1 MLSVSRFI
9 YVLAATALFTV
20 PLLSG
25 CGESTPPAAATASVP
40 CAAQDDCT
48 QENTFCDMTL
58 KKCVKKTFG
67 ADATANADGNTIKDG
82 SDASSSTD
90 DAASGETGPD
100 LDAKV
105 GTDAAVQD
113 TAPANTDKNC
123 KKCSTDSDCP
133 SDHGCVPLLSGS
145 FCAKKCGSVQ
155 ECTPGY
161 ICDKVTQTEQK
172 HCVLPS
178 YDCKGC
184 ATDGCPS
191 DQQCN
196 YKTNPPSC
204 LEVKKQCES
213 CLQDKDCGNGLRCV
227 KFGDNSKACLP
238 DCSAGQACPE
248 NSACVSYVTEQT
260 KACAFSAAKCCYGPA
275 CTSGCAGCKTTCVG
289 GKCAECVKNSD
300 CGAGSCNLNT
310 YTCVTTAT
318 CPPAA
323 EPTKKIKLSAT
334 GECVECANDTHCA
347 GAAGGPKCNLQKHVC
362 EKGGG
367 VSECSACGGDY
378 PGCVEINGV
387 WSCVEC
393 ATDDDCAKKSKGT
406 CISKSYTCSGSVG
419 GGGGGVIG
427 PKTGTCKTDADCPKD
442 PNGNFDLVCDS
453 GSGLCYDKEGKCDN
467 VIAFCN
473 AAAGSTCELNT
484 DLLGGAGGGLP
495 GGIPGLPGGG
505 GGGTP
510 APNAGSCTCGTGGSG
525 GTGGTPTEA
534 LPNSTCKQVLN
545 SPLGALTK
553 LKNCDCTKDAK
564 NPDCTITDIMTSKPI
579 DCCSNGSSGG
589 GSTPGDPI
597 SCMLGGMS
605 GKPDPMCFG
614 GITCSTLLSCISG
627 KPGGTCGSGLGL

>member
-1 MLSVSRFI
+1 MLSVSRII
-9 YVLAATALFTV
+9 YLLAATTLFAV

-25 CGESTPPAAATASVP
+25 CGEDPKPATTTASVP
-40 CAAQDDCT
+40 CATQDDCA

-58 KKCVKKTFG
+58 KKCVKNTFA
-67 ADATANADGNTIKDG
+67 ADATTSGDGGAIKDG
-82 SDASSSTD
+82 SDGGGSTD
-90 DAASGETGPD
+90 DTAVSDTAAN
-100 LDAKV
+100 LDAKADS
-105 GTDAAVQD
+105 TTQD
-113 TAPANTDKNC
+113 TTPASNDKSC
-123 KKCSTDSDCP
+123 KKCSTDTDCP

-155 ECTPGY
+155 DCTPGY

-184 ATDGCPS
+184 ATDGCPT

-204 LEVKKQCES
+204 LEVKKQCET

-238 DCSAGQACPE
+238 DCGAGQACPT

-260 KACAFSAAKCCYGPA
+260 KACAFAAAKCCYGPA
-275 CTSGCAGCKTTCVG
+275 CTSGCADCKTTCVA
-289 GKCAECVKNSD
+289 GKCAECIKNSD

-310 YTCVTTAT
+310 YTCVTSAT

-334 GECVECANDTHCA
+334 GECVECTNDTHCA
-347 GAAGGPKCNLQKHVC
+347 GATGGPKCNAQKHVC

-367 VSECSACGGDY
+367 VGECAACGGDY

-393 ATDDDCAKKSKGT
+393 ATDDDCAKKNKGT
-406 CISKSYTCSGSVG
+406 CIAKSYTCSGSVG
-419 GGGGGVIG
+419 GGTGGVIG
-427 PKTGTCKTDADCPKD
+427 PKTGTCKSDTDCPKD
-442 PNGNFDLVCDS
+442 PNGTFELICDT
-453 GSGLCYDKEGKCDN
+453 GSGLCFDKNGKCDN

-484 DLLGGAGGGLP
+484 DLLGGLGGAG
-495 GGIPGLPGGG
+495 GGIPGLPGGS

-510 APNAGSCTCGTGGSG
+510 APNAGSCTCGTGGGSG
-525 GTGGTPTEA
+525 GTGSGYKFSQTCELVKA
-534 LPNSTCKQVLN
+534 LVPSLAKCDCSKDPNSADCQ
-545 SPLGALTK
+545 PLGALPIPIPG
-553 LKNCDCTKDAK
+553 LPSNCCEAV
-564 NPDCTITDIMTSKPI
+564 
-579 DCCSNGSSGG
+579 SGG
-589 GSTPGDPI
+589 GGGSSTPSDPLT
-597 SCMLGGMS
+597 CMLGGIS

-614 GITCSTLLSCISG
+614 GISCSTLLSCISG